1 MKLRK
6 TLAAILTGAM
16 LFGLAACGSP
26 STPSP
31 ASSGSGSGSTP
42 PATSTTPA
50 PSGGEPEASGDAAE
64 NEETTGSASP
74 EE

>member
-31 ASSGSGSGSTP
+31 AGSGSGSGS
-42 PATSTTPA
+42 
-50 PSGGEPEASGDAAE
+50 
-64 NEETTGSASP
+64 GSRSCSAHLA
-74 EE
+74 